1 MKTVKDSLVEVMQ
14 TRQSVRSY
22 DSLYKIPKE
31 KLLEMLQ
38 EATTAPSSHNLQS
51 WRFIIIDQDEA
62 KKSLRKI
69 AWNQEQVETSSATIA
84 IIGDTKAYEKAEA
97 IAKKSISEN
106 LMTVESAKNYVQG
119 VMSLYPQAPQE
130 ALEDIA
136 RFDGGL
142 VAMQFML
149 IAKANGFD
157 TVCMGGFDKVAFAKQ
172 YDLDERYVPLAL
184 ISVGKAAKP
193 SYETTR
199 LSIQDLILN

>member
-106 LMTVESAKNYVQG
+106 LMTAESAKNYVQG

-199 LSIQDLILN
+199 FSIQDLILN

>member
-38 EATTAPSSHNLQS
+38 ESTTAPSSHNLQS

-106 LMTVESAKNYVQG
+106 LMTAESAKNYVQG

>member
-38 EATTAPSSHNLQS
+38 EAMTAPSSHNLQS

-106 LMTVESAKNYVQG
+106 LMTAESAKNYVQG

>member
-106 LMTVESAKNYVQG
+106 LMTAESAKNYVQG